1 MFSVIFWIVVLIAA
15 VCDFSPVT
23 LDKKSD
29 KLLYSDEVI
38 ATSDDST
45 ESVFGD
51 STVTSKVNEEDLA
64 DDDAKKQAEELIKQI
79 YGG

>member
-1 MFSVIFWIVVLIAA
+1 MFSIIFWIVVLIVAI
-15 VCDFSPVT
+15 CDFSPFT
-23 LDKKSD
+23 LDLNSD
-29 KLLYSDEVI
+29 KLLFSDVVI
-38 ATSDDST
+38 PSTDNDT

-51 STVTSKVNEEDLA
+51 STITSKVNEEDLA

>member
-1 MFSVIFWIVVLIAA
+1 MFSIIFWIVVLIVAI
-15 VCDFSPVT
+15 CDFSPIT
-23 LDKKSD
+23 LDKNSD

-38 ATSDDST
+38 PSTDDNT

-51 STVTSKVNEEDLA
+51 STITSKVNEEDLA

>member
-1 MFSVIFWIVVLIAA
+1 MFSIIFLVVVLIVAI
-15 VCDFSPVT
+15 CDFSPIT
-23 LDKKSD
+23 LDNNSD

-38 ATSDDST
+38 PSTDDDT

-51 STVTSKVNEEDLA
+51 STITSKVNEEELA